1 MNELLEVKTN
11 KQGKQIVSARD
22 LYLGLGLNRSE
33 WSRWYKKNIL
43 KNEFFKENID
53 WVGFTMVVNRGGKPT
68 QDFEITL
75 EFALY
80 LINSA
85 KTISSKCKCQLI
97 QCLGLDNRIEV
108 IGRRE
113 VEFIEELELA
123 LQPFGLEGLK
133 QYSIL
138 NYRIDYYIP
147 KLNIAIEYDENDH
160 KDYSYEKHEGRQ
172 LEIEEELG
180 CRFIRV
186 SDKHSN
192 AYNIGLVMKE
202 MFEVEVA

>member
-22 LYLGLGLNRSE
+22 LYLGLGLDKSNWKR
-33 WSRWYKKNIL
+33 WSSKNI
-43 KNEFFKENID
+43 KQNEFFKENID
-53 WVGFTMVVNRGGKPT
+53 WVGYDVEIFGNLTR
-68 QDFEITL
+68 DFEITL

-123 LQPFGLEGLK
+123 LRPFGLEGLK

>member
-1 MNELLEVKTN
+1 MNELIDVKTN
-11 KQGKQIVSARD
+11 KQGKQVVSARD
-22 LYLGLGLNRSE
+22 LYIGLGLNRTHWKRWSE
-33 WSRWYKKNIL
+33 KNIID
-43 KNEFFKENID
+43 NEFFKENVD
-53 WVGFTMVVNRGGKPT
+53 WVGYDVEICGNLTR
-68 QDFEITL
+68 DFEITL

-123 LQPFGLEGLK
+123 LRPFGLEGLK

-138 NYRIDYYIP
+138 NYRVDFYIP
-147 KLNIAIEYDENDH
+147 ELNIAIEYDENNH
-160 KDYSYEKHEGRQ
+160 QNYTYEKHEGRQ
-172 LEIEEELG
+172 LKIEKELG
-180 CRFIRV
+180 CKFIRV

-192 AYNIGLVMKE
+192 AYNIGLVIKE
-202 MFEVEVA
+202 MLEVEVA